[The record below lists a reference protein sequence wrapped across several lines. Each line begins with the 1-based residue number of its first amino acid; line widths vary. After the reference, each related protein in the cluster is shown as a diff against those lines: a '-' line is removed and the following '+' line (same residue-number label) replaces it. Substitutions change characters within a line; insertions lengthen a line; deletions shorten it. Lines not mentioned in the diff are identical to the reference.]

1 MEEKFYKRYESF
13 SNSLKSLSE
22 AKERDLS
29 DSFILSGTG
38 AKFSITFDLSWKV
51 MKDIMTQVYMVSD
64 YIAGSPRDVL
74 RKSFELGMINEED
87 SWLEM
92 LRLRNTLSHDYDGV
106 VIAQACEKIV
116 NSYINSFENFRTTV
130 DSIIKPK
137 NSEV

>member
-64 YIAGSPRDVL
+64 
-74 RKSFELGMINEED
+74 
-87 SWLEM
+87 
-92 LRLRNTLSHDYDGV
+92 
-106 VIAQACEKIV
+106 
-116 NSYINSFENFRTTV
+116 
-130 DSIIKPK
+130 SIIKPE
-137 NSEV
+137 NSKV

>member
-92 LRLRNTLSHDYDGV
+92 LRLRNTLSHDYDGI

-116 NSYINSFENFRTTV
+116 NNYINSFDKFKATV
-130 DSIIKPK
+130 ESIIKPI
-137 NSEV
+137 NNEV

>member
-87 SWLEM
+87 HWLEM
-92 LRLRNTLSHDYDGV
+92 LRLQNTLSHDYDGI

-116 NSYINSFENFRTTV
+116 NNYINSFDHFRTTV
-130 DSIIKPK
+130 ESIIKPE
-137 NSEV
+137 NSKV